1 MSHALNINNGKAA
14 MAYYGEEPWHKLGQK
29 VDHAMTAAEAITA
42 AGLDYEVEKRPIFVK
57 NSNIKSPLDPIF
69 EPVKDQ
75 FAVVRKDTN
84 DTFAVVGRVYRPLQ
98 NKEAFS
104 FFDSIVGTKEAMYHT
119 AGALF
124 KGQKIWL
131 LAKLPGT
138 IEVAKDDTVEKYLLL
153 YNTHDGTST
162 VQIMFTP
169 IRVVCYNTLSSALG
183 EAGDSKRVKLR
194 HTINI
199 ASNLDGVRD
208 QLGIANSYYK
218 VFEEMSKH
226 LVSKNVTQSTVDALL
241 ESLNL
246 GKVKADESTRTA
258 NIRDQIINLYENGK
272 GNSLPGVRGT
282 AWALWNGVTEFA
294 DHYKT
299 IRAKGTDEN
308 SSRVSS
314 ILFGSGADLK
324 QTALDNLLA
333 IVK

>member
-1 MSHALNINNGKAA
+1 MSHALNINNGKAS
-14 MAYYGEEPWHKLGQK
+14 MAYFGEEPWHKLGQK
-29 VDHAMTAAEAITA
+29 VDHAMTAAEAISA
-42 AGLDYEVEKRPIFVK
+42 AGLDYEVEKRPIFVNNK
-57 NSNIKSPLDPIF
+57 IDGKDQF
-69 EPVKDQ
+69 VPVNDQ

-138 IEVAKDDTVEKYLLL
+138 IEVAKNDTVEKYLLL

-199 ASNLDGVRD
+199 ASNLNDVRD
-208 QLGIANSYYK
+208 QLGIATSYYK
-218 VFEEMSKH
+218 MFEEMSKH
-226 LVSKNVTQSTVDALL
+226 LVSKSVNSSTVEALL

-246 GKVKADESTRTA
+246 GKLKADESTRTA

-272 GNSLPGVRGT
+272 GNNLPGVRGT

-299 IRAKGTDEN
+299 IRAKGEDDN

-314 ILFGSGADLK
+314 ILFGSGADMK
-324 QTALDNLLA
+324 QTALDNLLTL
-333 IVK
+333 VK